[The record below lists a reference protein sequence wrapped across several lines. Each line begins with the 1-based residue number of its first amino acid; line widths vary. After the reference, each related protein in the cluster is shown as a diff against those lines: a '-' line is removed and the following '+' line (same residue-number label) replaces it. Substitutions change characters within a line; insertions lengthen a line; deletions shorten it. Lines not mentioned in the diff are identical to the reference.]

1 MSPQEIADPE
11 RADPWRGRLPWIILA
26 GLVLLG
32 AALRFYKLGTWNFE
46 ATEMFTLRD
55 SVRPQFRNP
64 RPLGYL
70 LTYFFVRPFR
80 PLDEFGLRLLP
91 AVFGVLAIPAFY
103 WVTRRLVGTRAALF
117 ATFLLTISGWHVYFS
132 QFARYWSLVFLF
144 SAIYPFA
151 LYVGIRE
158 RDRLALVLGVVSLIL
173 GVLAHPVAALLVG
186 GPVVYLVAKY
196 ARPRH
201 LTQAWTYPGFR
212 WGTAIALVLLVI
224 LSYRLIPI
232 LQGWISMHDRNPG
245 MGQFLLRRPVAQ
257 GLKQILLLAAY
268 FEGLTF
274 PLVLAAAAGI
284 YLLWRERDRALGVF
298 LACLTIFPLAFI
310 VIISVRT
317 PVSTFYILPTAP
329 VFFLGAGIFLDR
341 LFAIDW
347 RSHPRWLLPVTITV
361 MMVVAGMPTL
371 VSQYRNGRRFDFR
384 GVAHFLQPRLKQSDV
399 IYSDQPMVLSHYLDS
414 LKVEKLRHNPEPL
427 KEALD
432 DVGRAGG
439 TLWVVAPAPAHAL
452 RTNLKQGGLAHWLYT
467 NCQLQNIVGRGRLD
481 FRQQYLQ
488 VFGCP
493 PAAKPRA
500 FAAQLGASTSPLRA
514 STSR

>member
-1 MSPQEIADPE
+1 MTEQGMAAPRRELGPGA
-11 RADPWRGRLPWIILA
+11 LPSLILA
-26 GLVLLG
+26 GLVLL
-32 AALRFYKLGTWNFE
+32 ALALRFYKLGAWNFE

-55 SVRPQFRNP
+55 SVRPQFHNP

-70 LTYFFVRPFR
+70 LTYFLVRPFR

-91 AVFGVLAIPAFY
+91 AVFGVLAIPAVY
-103 WVTRRLVGTRAALF
+103 WTTRRLVGTRAALF
-117 ATFLLTISGWHVYFS
+117 AAFLLTVSGWHVYFS

-151 LYVGIRE
+151 LYVGVRE
-158 RDRLALVLGVVSLIL
+158 RNGRALALGFLCLVL

-186 GPVVYLVAKY
+186 GPAIYLIAKY
-196 ARPRH
+196 ARPRY
-201 LTQAWTYPGFR
+201 LRQAWTYPAFR
-212 WGTAIALVLLVI
+212 WGAAVALLLLVA
-224 LSYRLIPI
+224 LSFRLLPI
-232 LQGWISMHDRNPG
+232 LHGWISMHDRNPG

-257 GLKQILLLAAY
+257 GLKQVLLLTAY

-284 YLLWRERDRALGVF
+284 YLLWRERDRALGIF
-298 LACLTIFPLAFI
+298 LACLAVFPLAFI
-310 VIISVRT
+310 ALISIRT

-347 RSHPRWLLPVTITV
+347 TTRPRWLMPVTITV
-361 MMVVAGMPTL
+361 MMVLAGMPTL
-371 VSQYRNGRRFDFR
+371 FSQYRNGRRFDFR
-384 GVAHFLQPRLKQSDV
+384 GVAHFIQPHLRQNDL

-427 KEALD
+427 QEALT
-432 DVGRAGG
+432 VARPSGA

-467 NCQLQNIVGRGRLD
+467 NCQLRNIIGRGRLD

-493 PAAKPRA
+493 PVPAPAA
-500 FAAQLGASTSPLRA
+500 AAQVGASTSPLRA